1 MIEDAFEMPKNKY
14 LMERKYIVLEGFEES
29 SVPLLHATDFYG
41 FVVFVCFG
49 FFFFLIEMSV
59 SDI

>member
-41 FVVFVCFG
+41 FVVFVCFV
-49 FFFFLIEMSV
+49 FFFLFN
-59 SDI
+59 